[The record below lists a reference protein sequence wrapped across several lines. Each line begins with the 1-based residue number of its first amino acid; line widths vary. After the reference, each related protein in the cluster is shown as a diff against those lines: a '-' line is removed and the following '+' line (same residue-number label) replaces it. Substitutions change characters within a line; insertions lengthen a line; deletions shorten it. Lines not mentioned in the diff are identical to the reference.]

1 MPSGEASIASTL
13 PLVKVGRKV
22 VSTWPVLQLY
32 AATVGW
38 AMVAPLLGCR
48 IEVNVPAT

>member
-1 MPSGEASIASTL
+1 MPSGEASTAVTL

-22 VSTWPVLQLY
+22 VRTCPVLQLY
-32 AATVGW
+32 AAREGW